1 MVGDVAFEDFKQ
13 TQGRLAQT
21 GGKCGGGGHAA
32 GRQSRLRL
40 RLRSEIET
48 SEDLKNATAVMV
60 C

>member
-40 RLRSEIET
+40 RSEIET
-48 SEDLKNATAVMV
+48 SEDLKNAAAAMV